1 MSLTLDRA
9 IGLAE
14 PSPPEMRRHAFHLSA
29 AGRVLLAVLSGAA
42 GVIHLAMVPSHWGS
56 SAVEGIG
63 FAVTGWAQI
72 VIAVLL
78 LTSPTRPLLRVT
90 MLVNVFAVGVWMIS
104 RTWGLPFGAEAG
116 HPHDAQFIDLVC
128 VGIEVALV
136 VLAAWWL
143 EHPAFG
149 REWRGGRLAIFAI
162 APIAVLALA
171 TAALASPS
179 ARNHAHDSHGG
190 HIDTA
195 AGAGATAGHV
205 HTDLAASSSSASSGH
220 THGAPAAATG
230 SNEIVDV
237 NGKVVKGVK
246 AQDVAA
252 EEQPDVPLDA
262 ATRAVL
268 AQQLMAAREIAL
280 RYPTV
285 ADAERGG
292 YHLVGGGFGPGAG
305 AHYIGGGAGF
315 GAFDPAKPPTLIYDG
330 ISPTSQVVGL
340 MYLGGGSTAPEGFAG
355 PNDHWHRHSNVCLR
369 GVESLFPADSDVTA
383 AQCAAAG
390 GRFMAITT
398 WMVHAWVVPGWESSQ
413 GVFSHENPNVRC
425 ADGTFNTD
433 AIGRCQGS

>member
-149 REWRGGRLAIFAI
+149 SINRVGGVPVRSRCCGF
-162 APIAVLALA
+162 
-171 TAALASPS
+171 
-179 ARNHAHDSHGG
+179 R
-190 HIDTA
+190 
-195 AGAGATAGHV
+195 
-205 HTDLAASSSSASSGH
+205 SGH
-220 THGAPAAATG
+220 RG
-230 SNEIVDV
+230 
-237 NGKVVKGVK
+237 
-246 AQDVAA
+246 
-252 EEQPDVPLDA
+252 
-262 ATRAVL
+262 R
-268 AQQLMAAREIAL
+268 IAL
-280 RYPTV
+280 KSIPSDCDALGPEICTDCRSGSETV
-285 ADAERGG
+285 GQRLDTCGG
-292 YHLVGGGFGPGAG
+292 
-305 AHYIGGGAGF
+305 
-315 GAFDPAKPPTLIYDG
+315 
-330 ISPTSQVVGL
+330 
-340 MYLGGGSTAPEGFAG
+340 E
-355 PNDHWHRHSNVCLR
+355 
-369 GVESLFPADSDVTA
+369 
-383 AQCAAAG
+383 
-390 GRFMAITT
+390 
-398 WMVHAWVVPGWESSQ
+398 
-413 GVFSHENPNVRC
+413 
-425 ADGTFNTD
+425 
-433 AIGRCQGS
+433 